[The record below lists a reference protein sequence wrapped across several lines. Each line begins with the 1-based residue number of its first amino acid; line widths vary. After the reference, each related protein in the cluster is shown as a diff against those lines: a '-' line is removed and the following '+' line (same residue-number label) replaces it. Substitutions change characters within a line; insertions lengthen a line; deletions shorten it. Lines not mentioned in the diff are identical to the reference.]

1 MSLSVH
7 GTLVFADLAGFTAF
21 TAERGDAAAVE
32 LVDLFEAEV
41 GEVLPSTSRVV
52 KQLGDG
58 LFLWFPEVVP
68 AVDAMTELVER
79 CRLQVAAGLPMWVRV
94 GVHVGSALKRGDD
107 LLGHDVNIASRVT
120 DLAGANE
127 VLLTEAARDAIG
139 GDAALEPVGPVY
151 LKGIDQPIRLFRL
164 AGDSRVDAPLR
175 IN

>member
-58 LFLWFPEVVP
+58 LFLWF
-68 AVDAMTELVER
+68 L
-79 CRLQVAAGLPMWVRV
+79 
-94 GVHVGSALKRGDD
+94 S
-107 LLGHDVNIASRVT
+107 LLHI
-120 DLAGANE
+120 
-127 VLLTEAARDAIG
+127 
-139 GDAALEPVGPVY
+139 
-151 LKGIDQPIRLFRL
+151 
-164 AGDSRVDAPLR
+164 
-175 IN
+175 